1 MLIDN
6 IIKLGVF
13 KYMKRFNTTG
23 LCNPK
28 KHYMVDI
35 SDKLEKI
42 KVLIENEEY
51 FVINRPRQY
60 GKTTTLTALEK
71 SLNEKYLVIDI
82 SFEGIGDIVF
92 SKEEKFVTEFIN
104 LIDDML
110 DCVDENLR
118 EIFRKLSLEVST
130 LSNLS
135 RLISKFIKNLDKE
148 VILIIDE
155 VDKSSNNQIFL
166 NFLGML
172 RNKYLDREKGRAVTF
187 KSVILAG
194 VYDIKNLK
202 LKLRPDEERK
212 YNSPWN
218 IAVPFN
224 VDMSLHKEGIE
235 NMLNEYALDKNLA
248 FDTSK
253 AAEFIYFYTNGYPFL
268 VSRLCQIID
277 EDLKASWNEET
288 MVRAVK
294 LLLLENNTLFDD
306 LVKNME
312 NNKELQN
319 LIESIVINGKIIS
332 FNLGNPLINLGTM
345 FGILSERDNKVSIS
359 NRIYEQYIYD
369 YLSSKIEV
377 SNNVLEKYN
386 FKSDF
391 IEGNGLNI
399 EKILLRFQQFMKEQ
413 YSKKDTIFLEREGR
427 LLFLAFI
434 KPIING
440 VGFDFK
446 EVQISEEKRLDV
458 VITYNNNKYIIELKV
473 WHGEEYHEKGLKQL
487 ANYLD
492 INNQD
497 RGYLLVFNFNKNK
510 EYKKEELI
518 VEEKEIFEV
527 FV

>member
-1 MLIDN
+1 
-6 IIKLGVF
+6 
-13 KYMKRFNTTG
+13 MKEFNTTG

-35 SDKLEKI
+35 SNKLDDIKKLVKKEK
-42 KVLIENEEY
+42 Y

-60 GKTTTLTALEK
+60 GKTTTLLALENNLK
-71 SLNEKYLVIDI
+71 DDYLVISI
-82 SFEGIGDIVF
+82 SFEGTDINSFSTPKNFCNLFIELVSESLDYIDEKLGGLFLSF
-92 SKEEKFVTEFIN
+92 SKDIN
-104 LIDDML
+104 
-110 DCVDENLR
+110 
-118 EIFRKLSLEVST
+118 SLT
-130 LSNLS
+130 NLS
-135 RLISKFIKNLDKE
+135 RAISKFIKEINKE

-155 VDKSSNNQIFL
+155 VDKSSDNQIFL
-166 NFLGML
+166 DFLGML
-172 RNKYLDREKGRAVTF
+172 RNKYLDREKGRGVTF

-224 VDMSLHKEGIE
+224 VDMSLSEEGIE
-235 NMLNEYALDKNLA
+235 GMLKEYKNDKNLN

-253 AAEFIYFYTNGYPFL
+253 ASEFIYFYTSGYPFL
-268 VSRLCQIID
+268 VSRICQIID
-277 EDLKASWNEET
+277 ENLGASWTEEN
-288 MVRAVK
+288 MIMAVK
-294 LLLLENNTLFDD
+294 LLLDENNTLFDD
-306 LVKNME
+306 LVKNIE

-319 LIESIVINGKIIS
+319 LIESIVIDGKIIS
-332 FNLGNPLINLGTM
+332 FNLSNPIINLGVI
-345 FGILSERDNKVSIS
+345 FGILSKKDNKVSIS

-377 SNNVLEKYN
+377 SNNILEKYN

-391 IEGNGLNI
+391 IEGNGLNV
-399 EKILLRFQQFMKEQ
+399 EKILLRFQQFMKEN
-413 YSKKDTIFLEREGR
+413 YSKKDEVFLEREGR

-458 VITYNNNKYIIELKV
+458 VITYNFNKYIIELKI
-473 WHGEEYHEKGLKQL
+473 WHGEKYHERGLRQL
-487 ANYLD
+487 SDYLD
-492 INNQD
+492 INGQNK
-497 RGYLLVFNFNKNK
+497 GYLLIFNFNKDK
-510 EYKKEELI
+510 EYKKEVI
-518 VEEKEIFEV
+518 NNGKEIIAV